1 MALIQID
8 EDEYLGADSDLR
20 LTYESVVRRIEPGA
34 AEILQFGA
42 GRLAAAVRRTVDR
55 GIDALAP
62 GKVAE
67 RWLFAHIGE
76 IDDALRRATVAT
88 LALVLTPN
96 ADSLPPTLLALYP
109 SMHARLARFLT
120 GGKAYDEGLF
130 AGDIAL
136 CAGAFAPI
144 GPLTIALPTPFAP
157 KVSPARIK
165 RAGAMARR
173 HWEHRGA
180 SEALAWVSAWR
191 ALPLVELHVDTRNLG
206 EFNTTGFLSAYHRLA
221 DLMAMRPDLAG
232 VFGASWLYQPELS
245 TISPNLAFARE
256 TAETGGGRI
265 VPLRADRAQ
274 TAFAITRSPSRKRLY
289 LNGEYKPVCH
299 GMFWERQALID
310 WSRSARQ
317 RADDRPSIAV
327 SLPAGGSRSFA

>member
-20 LTYESVVRRIEPGA
+20 LTYESVVRRMEPGA

-67 RWLFAHIGE
+67 RWLFAHIGDV
-76 IDDALRRATVAT
+76 DDALRRATVAT

-120 GGKAYDEGLF
+120 GGKAYDKGLF

-165 RAGAMARR
+165 RAGGD
-173 HWEHRGA
+173 GA
-180 SEALAWVSAWR
+180 AAL
-191 ALPLVELHVDTRNLG
+191 
-206 EFNTTGFLSAYHRLA
+206 
-221 DLMAMRPDLAG
+221 
-232 VFGASWLYQPELS
+232 GASW
-245 TISPNLAFARE
+245 
-256 TAETGGGRI
+256 
-265 VPLRADRAQ
+265 
-274 TAFAITRSPSRKRLY
+274 RKRGACLG
-289 LNGEYKPVCH
+289 LS
-299 GMFWERQALID
+299 MARAALGRAACGHPQPWRIQHD
-310 WSRSARQ
+310 WIPQRLSPPGRSDGDAT
-317 RADDRPSIAV
+317 
-327 SLPAGGSRSFA
+327 